1 MKKFPL
7 KWKLFLVF
15 SYIQLFA
22 FGGMIC
28 LVIYM
33 IPTYPHFSTSD
44 KYSMGATAAGI
55 LTVCINNLL
64 TIYTISRYF
73 PDTPAPSK
81 IKKFT
86 KVTGILTAILWLIF
100 LLICISGWY
109 TFSKEDVY
117 DDAYSYKSLKFLI
130 IVLSFLWLL
139 GLYTLILQARLFRFL
154 NNNYN
159 KKMTALLDSLGEE

>member
-1 MKKFPL
+1 MKKLPL
-7 KWKLFLVF
+7 KWKLFMVF
-15 SYIQLFA
+15 SYVQLFA
-22 FGGMIC
+22 FGAITC
-28 LVIYM
+28 LIIYM

-44 KYSMGATAAGI
+44 KYSMGATVAGI
-55 LTVCINNLL
+55 LTVCINSLL
-64 TIYTISRYF
+64 IIYTISRYF

-109 TFSKEDVY
+109 AFPKEDVY
-117 DDAYSYKSLKFLI
+117 DDGYSYKTLRLFI
-130 IVLSFLWLL
+130 IILSFLWLL
-139 GLYTLILQARLFRFL
+139 GLYTLILQARLYRFL

-159 KKMTALLDSLGEE
+159 KKMTALLDSLGKK